1 MNSEKILN
9 VLNKLE
15 VKEESKIDLE
25 NLKRELQADILTNGK
40 IKNSILAT
48 FKKYVKQNQKDG
60 RPVFDH
66 IFKSRNGNYAFTN
79 GYFLL
84 DWGNNEENIPVELK
98 AYTNDEKTDHNFDF
112 DTLEDKI
119 TDKEAKINIEEI
131 EKIVKYNKFRCKE
144 IYVGADKQ
152 PLLASLDNETY
163 FNPQFL
169 LDIIKITNSK
179 EGEINVKY
187 RTNISPICFETNNVK
202 CILLPVRLTTDEHV
216 KSQREERENFE
227 NLQKEIDKVEE

>member
-15 VKEESKIDLE
+15 VKEESKTDLE

-40 IKNSILAT
+40 IKSGILST

-60 RPVFDH
+60 RPVFEH
-66 IFKSRNGNYAFTN
+66 IFKSKNGNYVFTN

-84 DWGNNEENIPVELK
+84 DWGNNKDNIPAELR
-98 AYTNDEKTDHNFDF
+98 AYINEEETSCNLDF

-119 TDKEAKINIEEI
+119 TDKEAKIKIEEI

-144 IYVGADKQ
+144 AEFYQEKQ
-152 PLLASLDNETY
+152 SLLADINDEVY
-163 FNPQFL
+163 FNPKYL

-179 EGEINVKY
+179 EEKINVKY
-187 RTNISPICFETNNVK
+187 RTNISPICFEINNVK
-202 CILLPVRLTTDEHV
+202 CILLPVKLRTDNQI
-216 KSQREERENFE
+216 KQQREEKENFE
-227 NLQKEIDKVEE
+227 RLQKEVDKIED

>member
-25 NLKRELQADILTNGK
+25 NLKRELQADILMNGK
-40 IKNSILAT
+40 IKNGILAT

-60 RPVFDH
+60 RPAFDH
-66 IFKSRNGNYAFTN
+66 IFKSIHGNYVFTN

-84 DWGNNEENIPVELK
+84 DFGTDKDNIPTELR
-98 AYTNDEKTDHNFDF
+98 AYVNDEKTDKNFDF
-112 DTLEDKI
+112 DILEDRMAN
-119 TDKEAKINIEEI
+119 KEIKINIEEI
-131 EKIVKYNKFRCKE
+131 EKIVKYNKFRCRE
-144 IYVGADKQ
+144 VYVGADKQ
-152 PLLASLDNETY
+152 PLLGNLNHEIY

-179 EGEINVKY
+179 EKEINVKY

-202 CILLPVRLTTDEHV
+202 CILLPIKLTTDNHI
-216 KSQREERENFE
+216 KQQREEKENFE
-227 NLQKEIDKVEE
+227 KLQKVEN

>member
-15 VKEESKIDLE
+15 VKEESKTDLE

-40 IKNSILAT
+40 IKSGILST

-60 RPVFDH
+60 RLAFEH
-66 IFKSRNGNYAFTN
+66 IFKSKNGNYVFAN

-84 DWGNNEENIPVELK
+84 DWGNNKDNIPAELK
-98 AYTNDEKTDHNFDF
+98 AYVKDEETDKNFDF
-112 DTLEDKI
+112 ETFEDKI
-119 TDKEAKINIEEI
+119 TDKETKINVKEI

-144 IYVGADKQ
+144 VGFYQ
-152 PLLASLDNETY
+152 GEQSLLADINNEVY
-163 FNPQFL
+163 FNPKYL

-179 EGEINVKY
+179 EEKINVKY
-187 RTNISPICFETNNVK
+187 RTNISPICFKINNVK
-202 CILLPVRLTTDEHV
+202 CILLPVNLTTDSYI
-216 KSQREERENFE
+216 KQQREEKENFE
-227 NLQKEIDKVEE
+227 KLQKVED

>member
-15 VKEESKIDLE
+15 VREESQTDLE

-40 IKNSILAT
+40 IKSGILST

-60 RPVFDH
+60 RPAFDH
-66 IFKSRNGNYAFTN
+66 IFKSRNGNYVFTN

-84 DWGNNEENIPVELK
+84 DWGNNKDNIPAELR
-98 AYTNDEKTDHNFDF
+98 AYVNDEETDKEFDF
-112 DTLEDKI
+112 ETLEDKI
-119 TDKEAKINIEEI
+119 TDKETKINIEKI

-144 IYVGADKQ
+144 INVGADKQ
-152 PLLASLDNETY
+152 PLLGSLNDETY

-169 LDIIKITNSK
+169 LDIIKIANFK
-179 EGEINVKY
+179 EKEINVKY
-187 RTNISPICFETNNVK
+187 RTNISPICFEINNVK
-202 CILLPVRLTTDEHV
+202 CILLPVNLKTDNHI
-216 KSQREERENFE
+216 KQQREEKENFE
-227 NLQKEIDKVEE
+227 NLQKVED